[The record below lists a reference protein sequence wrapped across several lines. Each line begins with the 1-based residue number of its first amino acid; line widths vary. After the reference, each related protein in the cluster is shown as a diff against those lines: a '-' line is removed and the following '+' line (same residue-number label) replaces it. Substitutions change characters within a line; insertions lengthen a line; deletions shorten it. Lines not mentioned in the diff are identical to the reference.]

1 VLKPPTA
8 SSWRGLSSSLDRAQ
22 SILSKFVAQAW
33 RFLFTLCFPQLF
45 RFDLVPRFVL
55 KSGFKFIRQKPPG
68 QKSVQGL
75 TCLLATP
82 DSNASGSVAQFY
94 SVPLQEAFLKVLLGA
109 PEGRKTGPQRS
120 RFLVRYRENRHD
132 PLVQK
137 VVLEFK

>member
-1 VLKPPTA
+1 VLNPSTA
-8 SSWRGLSSSLDRAQ
+8 SSWRGLFSSLGRAQ

-33 RFLFTLCFPQLF
+33 RFLFALCFPQLF
-45 RFDLVPRFVL
+45 RFDLVSRFVL

-75 TCLLATP
+75 TCLLATT

-94 SVPLQEAFLKVLLGA
+94 SVSLKEAFLKVLLGA

>member
-1 VLKPPTA
+1 M
-8 SSWRGLSSSLDRAQ
+8 GLFFSLDRAQ
-22 SILSKFVAQAW
+22 RILSKLVAQTW
-33 RFLFTLCFPQLF
+33 HSPFTLCFSQPF
-45 RFDLVPRFVL
+45 RLDLVSRFVL

-75 TCLLATP
+75 TCLLATT

-94 SVPLQEAFLKVLLGA
+94 SVSLKEAFLKVLLGA